1 MEREIVELRMQLSS
15 QQASPTTPNPQ
26 IKNSE
31 SAAASPTVPY
41 MRSSMDQYLGSQEA
55 VASLMEL
62 RSGVDNGAFMNN
74 GKSVSI
80 PLRRLENVV
89 LTPDNVCDLFQRS
102 VRLFLTL

>member
-1 MEREIVELRMQLSS
+1 
-15 QQASPTTPNPQ
+15 
-26 IKNSE
+26 
-31 SAAASPTVPY
+31 
-41 MRSSMDQYLGSQEA
+41 MDQYLGSQEA